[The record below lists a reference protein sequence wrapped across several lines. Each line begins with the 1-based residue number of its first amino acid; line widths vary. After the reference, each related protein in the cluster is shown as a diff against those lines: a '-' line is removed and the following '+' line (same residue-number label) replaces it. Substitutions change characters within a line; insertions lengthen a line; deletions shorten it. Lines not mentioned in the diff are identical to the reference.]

1 MSFRP
6 RRKPGKKA
14 KLAMQNLHISPRCA
28 VPQRMAPPQRKLYFS
43 PVNSRMESHNN
54 HTQTQIKSQTF
65 TNQSYYSG
73 RHQLY
78 HPYPYQAYCNR
89 ANRFN
94 KLDNVGDNDRN
105 PQWNAHKKGVYNF
118 RRHGEQSV
126 CNSVR
131 TGDSKDWRSQNEL
144 MLGCPSESQDLESS
158 SNQNPVTHVKYPIV
172 PMLFGSSDNRCTA
185 VNPRLSDATAANTIK
200 ATERDIPLPAGI
212 DFTMGLVAKPTCRA
226 TPMELT
232 AKRSKLN
239 AAAPEFQPGLLAS
252 QASAQVLLGTPV
264 GLNTTMSVDVVGVP
278 GTMAQSFFAPRPFRR
293 YHKQPMPDLF
303 RAVLALVRDSKRS
316 VSYPEIINTLVVRLQ
331 RPEVELKRHVPHA
344 LQLAV
349 HKGYLSKQSNR
360 YALVSEMEHFDIMR
374 RNHEADLRAKELENE
389 PLSWRK
395 R

>member
-1 MSFRP
+1 MTSRP

-14 KLAMQNLHISPRCA
+14 KLAMQNLHISPRCT
-28 VPQRMAPPQRKLYFS
+28 VPQRMAPPQRKLYL
-43 PVNSRMESHNN
+43 ESHKN

-65 TNQSYYSG
+65 TNQSYNSG
-73 RHQLY
+73 RHQWY

-105 PQWNAHKKGVYNF
+105 PQWNPHRKGFYNF

-131 TGDSKDWRSQNEL
+131 TGDSKDWRSQNQL
-144 MLGCPSESQDLESS
+144 MLDYPSESQDLESS
-158 SNQNPVTHVKYPIV
+158 SNQSPVTHVKYPIV
-172 PMLFGSSDNRCTA
+172 PMLLGPSDNRCTA
-185 VNPRLSDATAANTIK
+185 VRPRLSHAPGANTMK
-200 ATERDIPLPAGI
+200 ATERDSPLPAGI

-239 AAAPEFQPGLLAS
+239 AAAPEFQPGLLTS
-252 QASAQVLLGTPV
+252 QAAAQVLLGTPV
-264 GLNTTMSVDVVGVP
+264 GLNATMGMDMDFVP
-278 GTMAQSFFAPRPFRR
+278 GTMAQSFFAPRPFKR

-316 VSYPEIINTLVVRLQ
+316 VSYPEIINTLMMRLQ
-331 RPEVELKRHVPHA
+331 RPELELKRHVPHA

-349 HKGYLSKQSNR
+349 QKGYLSKQSNR